1 MSGFDSRR
9 IDLDPSRIVRL
20 GGFGMANTADGYL
33 FRPATIDQAIEVF
46 QIARRAGRKV
56 VLRGAG
62 RSYGDAAIGPE
73 AVVLDSTR
81 MDRILSWDPVTGILE
96 AEPGVTIE
104 RIWRHTLEDGW
115 WPPVV
120 SGTMATTMGGALAMN
135 IHGKNA
141 FRKGV
146 FGEHCSEVDVM
157 LPNGELRTLA
167 KGEPDFHAF
176 VGSAGLLGL
185 AARVRLQMARVES
198 GDLDVIPVSCSNWD
212 EQFACFEEFEGSAD
226 YMVTWLDAFSKGRS
240 AGRGLFHAAWHAHG
254 GPDREATLRPE
265 HQDLPAAILGF
276 LPKSAVW
283 RKLRYA
289 TNKPGM
295 KVLNAAKFV
304 GGKLKGDGIRH
315 RQSLVAFSFLLD
327 YVPNWQRAYGR
338 GGFIQ
343 YQCFVPRAAA
353 RLVFPKLFS
362 MQQASG
368 LVNFLSVMKLHR
380 PDPFL
385 LTHGLDGY
393 SLAMD
398 FKRTEAG
405 WPRLLELCRRMT
417 DVVLDAG
424 GRFYFA
430 KDSTLRPED
439 VRRYVG
445 ADALERFR
453 QWKASFD
460 PEGLITSSLAER
472 LRLLET

>member
-1 MSGFDSRR
+1 MSGIDARR
-9 IDLDPSRIVRL
+9 IGLDPSRIVRL
-20 GGFGMANTADGYL
+20 GGFGMARTADGYL
-33 FRPATIDQAIEVF
+33 FRPTTLDQAREVF
-46 QIARRAGRKV
+46 QIASRAGRKV

-62 RSYGDAAIGPE
+62 RSYGDAAIAPE

-81 MDRILSWDPVTGILE
+81 MDRILAWDPTTGVLD

-115 WPPVV
+115 WPPIV
-120 SGTMATTMGGALAMN
+120 SGTMATTMGGAVAMN

-146 FGEHCSEVDVM
+146 FGEHCPEVDV
-157 LPNGELRTLA
+157 LTPNGDVRTLRIA
-167 KGEPDFHAF
+167 EPDFHGF

-185 AARVRLQMARVES
+185 ATRIRLQMGNVES
-198 GDLDVIPVSCSNWD
+198 GDLDVLPVSCANWD
-212 EQFACFEEFEGSAD
+212 DQFACFREFERTAD
-226 YMVTWLDAFSKGRS
+226 YMVAWLDAFAKGRT
-240 AGRGLFHAAWHAHG
+240 AGRGLFHAAWHSPG
-254 GPDREATLRPE
+254 SQDREATLRPE
-265 HQDLPAAILGF
+265 HQDLPGTILGF

-289 TNKPGM
+289 TNRPGM
-295 KVLNAAKFV
+295 RVLNSAKFV

-353 RLVFPKLFS
+353 HLVFPRLFA
-362 MQQASG
+362 MQRDSG
-368 LVNFLSVMKLHR
+368 IINFLSVMKLHR

-385 LTHGLDGY
+385 LSHGLDGY

-398 FKRTEAG
+398 FKRTERS
-405 WPRLLELCRRMT
+405 WPELLELCHRMT

-439 VRRYVG
+439 VRRYLGV
-445 ADALERFR
+445 DAVDGLRR
-453 QWKASFD
+453 AKAAFD
-460 PEGLITSSLAER
+460 PDCLLTSSLADR
-472 LRLLET
+472 LQLFEA